1 MVIKLN
7 FCSDFEHFGQD
18 FEVEVQARFEAG
30 VWSVFCCRCLVEVT
44 KLNLGQDS
52 EARFGQD
59 FNLRFCRDAEVWL
72 RF

>member
-1 MVIKLN
+1 MKLN
-7 FCSDFEHFGQD
+7 FCSDFEHLVNILKLKFKGD
-18 FEVEVQARFEAG
+18 FEAE

-44 KLNLGQDS
+44 KVNLGQYS

-59 FNLRFCRDAEVWL
+59 FNLRFSGDADVWL